1 LGLNSVS
8 QYRQLQEEFGFWRL
22 EIEICLMR
30 YSLCVLVLLFSS
42 CGGSLSDEQKKKIRE
57 EMELSKIRKVSEA
70 DIMEAAFAR
79 GRGVMEA
86 IDGFKGDSVRIDSL
100 LKAEQGKIRWIV
112 PGQSS
117 IHETEQQLIDAYISA
132 EAGGQQDNV
141 QKIRNPQ
148 GESDSLLYSKPVITQ
163 LPDGTDRL
171 DGVWNIWISKKQI
184 ILSMDED

>member
-1 LGLNSVS
+1 
-8 QYRQLQEEFGFWRL
+8 
-22 EIEICLMR
+22 MR
-30 YSLCVLVLLFSS
+30 HTLFFTILLLSA

-79 GRGVMEA
+79 GRLTVETLERL
-86 IDGFKGDSVRIDSL
+86 KGDSLRIDSV

-117 IHETEQQLIDAYISA
+117 IHETEQQLIDAYLSA
-132 EAGGQQDNV
+132 ETGGQQDNV
-141 QKIRNPQ
+141 QKIRNAQ
-148 GESDSLLYSKPVITQ
+148 GESDSLLYSKPVITR

-171 DGVWNIWISKKQI
+171 EGVWNIWLSKKQI
-184 ILSMDED
+184 ILSMDEK